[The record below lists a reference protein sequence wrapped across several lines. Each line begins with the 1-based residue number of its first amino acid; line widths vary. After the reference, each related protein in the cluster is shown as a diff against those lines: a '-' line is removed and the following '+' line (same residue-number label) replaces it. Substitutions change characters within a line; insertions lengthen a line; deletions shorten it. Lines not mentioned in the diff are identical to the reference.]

1 MGNFGCL
8 QEDFVST
15 LGSQQSID
23 YLIQNNLFK
32 HPVQRLNIGDS
43 EIIAHNSDEKTSTKV
58 FFQVLIPFLKSVN
71 NQLLIQMKSDFDKL
85 SNTVSTQKSDVEKR
99 IDLPIT
105 INSKGNMEI
114 KVTED
119 SEYKIVE
126 LQYTIRTRFNQ
137 F

>member
-1 MGNFGCL
+1 MFTGGFCPY
-8 QEDFVST
+8 

-23 YLIQNNLFK
+23 YLIQNNIFEYAVEK
-32 HPVQRLNIGDS
+32 RIIIDG
-43 EIIAHNSDEKTSTKV
+43 EIITNEADEKTSVKV
-58 FFQVLIPFLKSVN
+58 FFLVLIPFLKSVN